1 MSFSFPL
8 FPAIGVAKKGRIQ
21 YCSVGLVCLSFITDI
36 SQGLEAEEKGNQG
49 DTGGIGQAVDHQADV
64 SVFARGRRGLTS

>member
-1 MSFSFPL
+1 MSFSFPF

-21 YCSVGLVCLSFITDI
+21 YCSVGLVCLSFITDL

-49 DTGGIGQAVDHQADV
+49 DTQAVDHQADV

>member
-49 DTGGIGQAVDHQADV
+49 DTQAVDHQADV